1 MTEIKSKK
9 RERLLKFTTKY
20 GRAWQWRNLASI

>member
-9 RERLLKFTTKY
+9 RERLLKLTMKC
-20 GRAWQWRNLASI
+20 RCAWQRWNLASI